1 VIDPEPPGQRADP
14 SFIGQVVAPIQI
26 VVSSAQGRFEELDGY
41 RGIAV
46 VGIVV
51 FHVFQFC
58 NVDHYLYL
66 GTPAYTVLNSLDA
79 MVPFFFVL
87 TAFLLFEPVAR
98 AVIEDTPPISGR
110 GFLARRAVR
119 ILPVYYVAVV
129 AVWFTRQQ
137 GLPGDWRDLLE
148 HLTFTQVFDE
158 KRIFYTNG
166 PAWSLSVEVYFY
178 LGLVVTSIGLARLC
192 RRLVGRR
199 RRIAVMAAGTALLAL
214 VSLSWKA
221 WAFGVEHQSTTGSF
235 TTWFGPVANL
245 DNFAVGMVLAVIVAS
260 LGDERPLG
268 IRSRLGL
275 RLIALAIVSVGFAT
289 RQANA
294 WTGVYFTSL
303 CALGFG
309 CLIGAAVLG
318 PSEDRWGWALSRRPL
333 LWLGAISYSIYLW
346 NEPVLLGLRG
356 WPDLVQQTP
365 SDFVRDAVV
374 VTVVTVAA
382 GWLSFVLIERP
393 TSQLGRVFRRD
404 GHLQLPYADTENG
417 DREWETFSTG
427 NPF

>member
-1 VIDPEPPGQRADP
+1 MVEPEPRRQRGAP
-14 SFIGQVVAPIQI
+14 SFIGQVVAPSRTS
-26 VVSSAQGRFEELDGY
+26 VPSAEGRFDELDGY

-46 VGIVV
+46 MGIVV

-66 GTPAYTVLNSLDA
+66 GTPAYTVFNSLDA

-87 TAFLLFEPVAR
+87 TAFLLFEPMAR
-98 AVIEDTPPISGR
+98 AAIDDTPPISGR
-110 GFLARRAVR
+110 GFLVRRAVR
-119 ILPVYYVAVV
+119 ILPVYYVVVV

-137 GLPGDWRDLLE
+137 SLPGDWRDLLE

-178 LGLVVTSIGLARLC
+178 LGLVVVSIGLARLC
-192 RRLVGRR
+192 RRLVDRR
-199 RRIAVMAAGTALLAL
+199 KRIAVMVTAAALLAV
-214 VSLSWKA
+214 VSLTWKA
-221 WAFGVEHQSTTGSF
+221 WAFGLEHRPTTGSF
-235 TTWFGPVANL
+235 TAWFGPVANL

-268 IRSRLGL
+268 ERSRLGL
-275 RLIALAIVSVGFAT
+275 RLIALAIVALAFAT

-309 CLIGAAVLG
+309 CLIGASVLG
-318 PSEDRWGWALSRRPL
+318 PRADRWGLALSRRPL

-356 WPDLVQQTP
+356 WPNLVQQAP
-365 SDFVRDAVV
+365 SDFVRDVLV
-374 VTVVTVAA
+374 VTVVTIAA

-393 TSQLGRVFRRD
+393 TGQLGRVFRRD
-404 GHLQLPYADTENG
+404 GHLQFPYADAENG
-417 DREWETFSTG
+417 EREWETFSTG